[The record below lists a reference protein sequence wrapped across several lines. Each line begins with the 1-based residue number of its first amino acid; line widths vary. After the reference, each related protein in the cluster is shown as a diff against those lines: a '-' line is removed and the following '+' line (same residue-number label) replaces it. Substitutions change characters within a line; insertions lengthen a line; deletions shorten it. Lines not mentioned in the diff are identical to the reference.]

1 MSILSLVSTIPSI
14 VAVALRNEDVVAGVR
29 AIASSPLVG
38 VLEAAAEKMFPK
50 VAPALRLA
58 AIALAAFDPDTTKW
72 IQNALNIDL
81 KDELPAPLVVDGDYG
96 PKTIAAVEMFQAK
109 HGLEGWHLG
118 VVADMRRGSHV
129 AYRFTRN
136 ISTARTPNL
145 PNRWRRRRRPM
156 ASRCWRPR

>member
-1 MSILSLVSTIPSI
+1 MSGFVDIKEDFHPRVYLRSPDGQMTRAEWPDPRLLALPRGCAII
-14 VAVALRNEDVVAGVR
+14 IAVALRNEDVVAGIR

-96 PKTIAAVEMFQAK
+96 
-109 HGLEGWHLG
+109 L
-118 VVADMRRGSHV
+118 
-129 AYRFTRN
+129 TR
-136 ISTARTPNL
+136 SLSPQL
-145 PNRWRRRRRPM
+145 
-156 ASRCWRPR
+156 CWGD